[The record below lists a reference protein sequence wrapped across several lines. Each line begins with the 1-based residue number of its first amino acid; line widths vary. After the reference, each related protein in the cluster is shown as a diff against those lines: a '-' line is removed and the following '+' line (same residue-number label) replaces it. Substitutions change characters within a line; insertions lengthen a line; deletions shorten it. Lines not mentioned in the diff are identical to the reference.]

1 MCMFVKFRKIIE
13 TNLLYDKNNHIFHFT
28 LTAQTLLR
36 SLLYVYSFRYAI
48 QVLTI
53 FVIYTLKID

>member
-13 TNLLYDKNNHIFHFT
+13 TDLFYDKNNHIFHFT
-28 LTAQTLLR
+28 LIAHTLLR
-36 SLLYVYSFRYAI
+36 SLLYVYYFRYVI